1 MVCGMIPITLV
12 HFNMMKK
19 LLILIVVGVLIYGF
33 EFAQEAG
40 ISVPG
45 LDSSGQGSGNA
56 VEIAYNN
63 RQSDVQL
70 QGRGT
75 VSRVLPDDNDG
86 SRHQRFILKLDSGQ
100 SLLVAHNI
108 DLAPRLAGLKQGD
121 TVEFFG
127 EYEWNN
133 KGGVIHWTHND
144 PNGRHIDGWLKHRGK
159 TYQ

>member
-1 MVCGMIPITLV
+1 
-12 HFNMMKK
+12 MMKK
-19 LLILIVVGVLIYGF
+19 LLILIVVGVLIYGL

-45 LDSSGQGSGNA
+45 LDSNGQGSGNT

-63 RQSDVQL
+63 QQSDVQL
-70 QGRGT
+70 QGRGI

-86 SRHQRFILKLDSGQ
+86 SRHQRFILKLESGQ

-108 DLAPRLAGLKQGD
+108 DLAPRLAGLKKGD

-144 PNGRHIDGWLKHRGK
+144 PNHRHIDGWLKHRGK